1 MHLSQYFY
9 KVFISSIMVH
19 STKGIVLR
27 TVKYGDTSIITTVYT
42 ELFGIQT
49 YIVKG
54 VRQSSK
60 TSAGKASFFQPSAM
74 LEMEV
79 YHNEQKQLQF
89 IKEYQW
95 SYLYDKVL
103 FDVVRN
109 TVAMFIIELLQHS
122 LKQPEANPE
131 LFYLIEDTLKQLDKG
146 NDTLTGNL
154 PLYFTLHLGS
164 ELGFQLQGNYTE
176 HTPVLDLQEGMFIA
190 NTPDHPYYLEGLLAK
205 TTSELSGLQFYN
217 DLENIALNRSI
228 RRELLQAYQTFLSLH
243 ISDFG
248 EMKSFE
254 ILQEILS

>member
-1 MHLSQYFY
+1 
-9 KVFISSIMVH
+9 MVH
-19 STKGIVLR
+19 ATKGIVLR

-42 ELFGIQT
+42 ELFGIQS

-74 LEMEV
+74 LDMEV

-95 SYLYDKVL
+95 SYLYEKVL

-109 TVAMFIIELLQHS
+109 TVAMYVIELLQHS

-164 ELGFQLQGNYTE
+164 ELGFQLHGSYTE
-176 HTPVLDLQEGMFIA
+176 QTPILDLQEGMF
-190 NTPDHPYYLEGLLAK
+190 TKEKPTHPYYLDNNLAK
-205 TTSELSGLQFYN
+205 ITSQLAGLQFYN
-217 DLENIALNRSI
+217 DLENIQLNRSI
-228 RRELLQAYQTFLSLH
+228 RRELLQAYQTYLSLH
-243 ISDFG
+243 IADFG

-254 ILQEILS
+254 ILHEILS